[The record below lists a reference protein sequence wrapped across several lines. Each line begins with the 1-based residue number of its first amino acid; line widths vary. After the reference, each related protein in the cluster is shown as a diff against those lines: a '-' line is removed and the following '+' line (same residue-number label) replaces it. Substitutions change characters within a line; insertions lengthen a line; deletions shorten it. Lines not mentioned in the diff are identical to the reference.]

1 MYNTRKV
8 ADDKQE
14 KAQCNKE
21 DKIRARSEV
30 DNHGVREERLTREAG
45 YSKRY
50 REKKKDDQFPS
61 LEEIDITHEQSTL
74 TQQPSTSNAAQ

>member
-30 DNHGVREERLTREAG
+30 DNHGVREPLL
-45 YSKRY
+45 
-50 REKKKDDQFPS
+50 KK
-61 LEEIDITHEQSTL
+61 LAL
-74 TQQPSTSNAAQ
+74 MR